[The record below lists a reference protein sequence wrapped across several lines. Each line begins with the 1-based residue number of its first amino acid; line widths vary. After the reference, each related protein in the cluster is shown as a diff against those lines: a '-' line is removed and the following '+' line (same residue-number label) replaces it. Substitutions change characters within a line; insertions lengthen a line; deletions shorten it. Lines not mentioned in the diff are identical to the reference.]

1 MVKHIVMWKLKGD
14 GALKQDNIRN
24 AKAALDTCQDLV
36 PGMLK
41 YEVGVDIGVDAG
53 PWDLAL
59 YSEFADRAAL
69 DAYQKHPRH
78 IAVRTANSPLCE
90 ARSAVDF
97 EV

>member
-14 GALKQDNIRN
+14 GALKRENIQN
-24 AKAALDTCQDLV
+24 AKAALDTCRDLV

-41 YEVGVDIGVDAG
+41 YEVGVDIGVDSG

-59 YSEFADRAAL
+59 YSEFSDRTAL
-69 DAYQKHPRH
+69 DAYQRHPRH
-78 IAVRTANSPLCE
+78 VAVRSANAPLCE